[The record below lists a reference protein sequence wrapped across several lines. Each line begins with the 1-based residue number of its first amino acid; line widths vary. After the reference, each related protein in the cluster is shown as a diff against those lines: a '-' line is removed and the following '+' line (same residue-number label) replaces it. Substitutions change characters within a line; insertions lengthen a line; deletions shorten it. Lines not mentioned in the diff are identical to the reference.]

1 MPINKRKILW
11 VLVFILLFS
20 GGIGGGF
27 FYFAEHF
34 GGKQKGET
42 LPESQRHDDDSSF
55 VKVYFPSEGRLIMEE
70 RRVKRLGS
78 VTVSAG
84 EIVEEFLKGPS
95 QRERSDV
102 PPGTKVLGIYFGTDG
117 IVYVDLSDEF
127 RRNFHGDVLSELLL
141 LKGLYESII
150 SNVTGVDD
158 VKILIEG
165 KEMES
170 IGGHLYSL
178 YPLKTALTE
187 VR

>member
-1 MPINKRKILW
+1 MPINKRRILW

-20 GGIGGGF
+20 GGIAGGF
-27 FYFAEHF
+27 FYFAENL
-34 GGKQKGET
+34 GNKPKGET
-42 LPESQRHDDDSSF
+42 LTEPQKQADDSSF

-70 RRVKRLGS
+70 RRIKRLGS
-78 VTVSAG
+78 VTVSG
-84 EIVEEFLKGPS
+84 EEIVEEFLKGPS
-95 QRERSDV
+95 QRGRSDV
-102 PPGTKVLGIYFGTDG
+102 PPGTKVLGLYFGTDG
-117 IVYVDLSDEF
+117 ILYVDLSDEF
-127 RRNFHGDVLSELLL
+127 RRNFHGDALSEFLL

-170 IGGHLYSL
+170 IGGHLLVL
-178 YPLKTALTE
+178 YPLKNSLTE

>member
-1 MPINKRKILW
+1 MPVNKRRILW

-20 GGIGGGF
+20 GGIAGGF
-27 FYFAEHF
+27 FYFAGNF
-34 GGKQKGET
+34 GNKPKGET
-42 LPESQRHDDDSSF
+42 IPEPQKQADDSSIIR
-55 VKVYFPSEGRLIMEE
+55 VYFPSEGRLIMEE

-78 VTVSAG
+78 VTVSAE

-95 QRERSDV
+95 NRGKSDV
-102 PPGTKVLGIYFGTDG
+102 PSGTRVLGLYFGTDG
-117 IVYVDLSDEF
+117 ILYLDLSDEF
-127 RRNFHGDVLSELLL
+127 RRNFHGDALSEFLL

-170 IGGHLYSL
+170 IGGHLFIL
-178 YPLKTALTE
+178 YPLKNTLTE